1 MHNTLA
7 REMGDDMPQAKVF
20 LSSLVHDSPEFGS
33 DDERTVSR
41 AFLELQ
47 VDGTPHE
54 DLYAQIS
61 HPVGADLDTAPLEVS
76 WPVGYRG
83 PLDYYA
89 FREGIEAYYRDLVG
103 SAEGEPPAE
112 ATADVRR
119 QGTTFA
125 SPSSFEFEIDTS
137 NDG

>member
-54 DLYAQIS
+54 
-61 HPVGADLDTAPLEVS
+61 
-76 WPVGYRG
+76 
-83 PLDYYA
+83 
-89 FREGIEAYYRDLVG
+89 IEAIQAKVAKEMRAVGFDVDFAPVADVPGSSASFMYRDG
-103 SAEGEPPAE
+103 RTFSFSA
-112 ATADVRR
+112 T
-119 QGTTFA
+119 GTSVLANASTSCGAVSA
-125 SPSSFEFEIDTS
+125 SPTRRCP
-137 NDG
+137 GRR